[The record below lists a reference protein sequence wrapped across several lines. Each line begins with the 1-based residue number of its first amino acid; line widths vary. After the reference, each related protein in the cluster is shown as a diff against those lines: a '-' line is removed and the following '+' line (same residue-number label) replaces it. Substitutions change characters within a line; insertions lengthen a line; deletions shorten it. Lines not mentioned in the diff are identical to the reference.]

1 MTVASDVAYAHVM
14 PAAEAR
20 KSELFAAEGA
30 VPMSIVIAFAAVI
43 LGWVGATVLFGLAG
57 LTIGAEVM
65 TLLAFVTVLT
75 LTRA

>member
-14 PAAEAR
+14 PAAEAH

-30 VPMSIVIAFAAVI
+30 VPLSIILLFAVVI
-43 LGWVGATVLFGLAG
+43 LAWVGATVLFGWAG

-75 LTRA
+75 LTRS